1 MNDTTQWTQHAY
13 RSAIRRSVIALG
25 LSVLS
30 LTACLRDE
38 ADEPLEP
45 EDVPKLVG
53 PQIRFSER
61 FAKHIGLK
69 TAPVTNARVVPSL
82 SVVGTVTFDPQ
93 HVAHV
98 GTRLRGIV
106 REVRHFEGDVVK
118 KNEILATVDSPE
130 LGEAQAAVT
139 ALKAELEA
147 AQHNVKREGG
157 LVALKLTTL
166 KESEQAWSLFERY
179 RALLRAA
186 EHKVVAL
193 AGTQPNGGQPIG
205 IHTITSPLEGTVFE
219 RRISKGNFIDGDYT
233 AFVVGTLD
241 RVWVELSVFEQAVQR
256 IRIGDEVELR
266 PLGSRGKP
274 LRGQVARDVHIVQAP
289 TRSAPIRVQVDNRE
303 RLLRPGQ
310 AVDASIKTSASAEPP
325 GPVVPTSCVIYI
337 DGKPAVFVVDAPDA
351 VHVSR
356 IELGAADGQQ
366 VAVKSGLAVGEQVV
380 VEGTFELKSELY
392 R

>member
-1 MNDTTQWTQHAY
+1 MKTATQFVLFTY
-13 RSAIRRSVIALG
+13 GSASVAAGI
-25 LSVLS
+25 SLS
-30 LTACLRDE
+30 LLSGCLRDGAE
-38 ADEPLEP
+38 EPLEP
-45 EDVPKLVG
+45 QDVPQVAG
-53 PQIRFSER
+53 ARIRFSER

-69 TAPVTNARVVPSL
+69 TAPVSNASVVPSL

-93 HVAHV
+93 HVAHI

-139 ALKAELEA
+139 SLKAELEA
-147 AQHNVKREGG
+147 AQQNVKREGS

-179 RALLRAA
+179 RALLHAA
-186 EHKVVAL
+186 EHKVISL
-193 AGTQPNGGQPIG
+193 AGTKPTEGQPIG
-205 IHTITSPLEGTVFE
+205 IHTITSPLDGTVFE
-219 RRISKGNFIDGDYT
+219 RRISKGHFIDGDYT

-241 RVWVELSVFEQAVQR
+241 RVWVELSVFEQAVHK

-266 PLGSRGKP
+266 PLGSRAKP

-289 TRSAPIRVQVDNRE
+289 TRSAPIRVQVDNRD

-310 AVDASIKTSASAEPP
+310 AVDANIRTSAAAEPV
-325 GPVVPTSCVIYI
+325 GPVIPTSSIVYI
-337 DGKPAVFVVDAPDA
+337 DGSPAVFVVDAPDS
-351 VHVSR
+351 VHIGK
-356 IELGAADGQQ
+356 IELGASDGEH
-366 VAVKSGLAVGEQVV
+366 VAVKNGLVVGDQVV